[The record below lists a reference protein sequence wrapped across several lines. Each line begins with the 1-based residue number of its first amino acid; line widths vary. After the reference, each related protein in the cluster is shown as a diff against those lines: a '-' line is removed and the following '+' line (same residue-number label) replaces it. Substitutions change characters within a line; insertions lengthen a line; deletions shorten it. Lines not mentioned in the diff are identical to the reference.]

1 MSFETKE
8 DVLLRI
14 LTQERPSCTYCGKK
28 MSIWEVP
35 QFPFEDGL
43 GWGTPY
49 LFVCFNNQC
58 PMYEQGWNH
67 IRQNYGRYASY
78 RCICYPG
85 NKTYACMAIFG
96 PKGATGQIIDDE
108 IAAAKLQALKTGIER
123 KLSDLE
129 DCYASKDW
137 QAVLKILLD
146 PNEQD
151 IVRIKA
157 AKLIGEIGKPEAI
170 EPIKNKKDGNG
181 FLSRIIEKSI
191 EKIHERYFTRECPF
205 CAEIIKK
212 DIRICEHC
220 GKILFPKSKISS
232 EQKIYDQQN

>member
-1 MSFETKE
+1 MNFETKE

-14 LTQERPSCTYCGKK
+14 LAQERPSCTYCGKK

-58 PMYEQGWNH
+58 PLYEQGWNH
-67 IRQNYGRYASY
+67 IRRNYGRHASY

-85 NKTYACMAIFG
+85 SNTYACMAIFG

-108 IAAAKLQALKTGIER
+108 IASAKLQALKTGIER

-129 DCYASKDW
+129 DCYASNDW
-137 QAVLKILLD
+137 QTILKILLD
-146 PNEQD
+146 LTEQD

-157 AKLIGEIGKPEAI
+157 AKVIGEIGKPEAI
-170 EPIKNKKDGNG
+170 EPMKNKKCVNG
-181 FLSRIIEKSI
+181 FLSRKIEESV

-212 DIRICEHC
+212 NIRICNHC
-220 GKILFPKSKISS
+220 GEVLLSPGNISS
-232 EQKIYDQQN
+232 VQKIYDQQN

>member
-1 MSFETKE
+1 MAFETKE
-8 DVLLRI
+8 EVLLRVI
-14 LTQERPSCTYCGKK
+14 SQERPKCIYCGEQ

-67 IRQNYGRYASY
+67 IRRNYGRYASY

-85 NKTYACMAIFG
+85 NKKYACMAIFG

-108 IAAAKLQALKTGIER
+108 IATAKLQALKTGIER
-123 KLSDLE
+123 KLSVLE
-129 DCYASKDW
+129 DCYASNDW
-137 QAVLKILLD
+137 QAILKILLD
-146 PNEQD
+146 PIEPD
-151 IVRIKA
+151 IIRIKA
-157 AKLIGEIGKPEAI
+157 AKIIGEIGKPEAI
-170 EPIKNKKDGNG
+170 EPMKARKFGNG
-181 FLSRIIEKSI
+181 FLSKKIKESV
-191 EKIHERYFTRECPF
+191 EKIHERYCTRECPF

-212 DIRICEHC
+212 SVMICEHC
-220 GKILFPKSKISS
+220 GKEI
-232 EQKIYDQQN
+232 